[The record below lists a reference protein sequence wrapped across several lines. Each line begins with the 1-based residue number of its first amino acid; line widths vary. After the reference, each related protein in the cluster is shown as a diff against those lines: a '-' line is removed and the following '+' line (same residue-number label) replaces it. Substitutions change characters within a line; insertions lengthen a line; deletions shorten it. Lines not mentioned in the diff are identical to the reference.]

1 MGGLIKILFAGI
13 AIGAVAAAAWAV
25 RGRASSVF
33 GKSVWHGPRDSQ
45 LLALTFDDGPSVG
58 TEEIL
63 SVLADYGIPATFFQC
78 GANVD
83 ALPAVAR
90 AVVKA
95 GHEIGNHSY
104 SHPMFALKSRAF
116 VQRQLKQAQESIAST
131 TGVTPTL
138 LRAPYGVR
146 WFGVETLP
154 MTGVMWDVIGVDWKL
169 PAGAIASRILGRV
182 RNGSILCLHDGRELD
197 RSASI
202 ANTVEALR
210 LILPSLLE
218 RGFEFRTVSQLLCL
232 NKKS

>member
-95 GHEIGNHSY
+95 GHEIGNHS
-104 SHPMFALKSRAF
+104 SATLCSRSN
-116 VQRQLKQAQESIAST
+116 R
-131 TGVTPTL
+131 
-138 LRAPYGVR
+138 
-146 WFGVETLP
+146 
-154 MTGVMWDVIGVDWKL
+154 
-169 PAGAIASRILGRV
+169 GRSF
-182 RNGSILCLHDGRELD
+182 NGS
-197 RSASI
+197 
-202 ANTVEALR
+202 
-210 LILPSLLE
+210 
-218 RGFEFRTVSQLLCL
+218 
-232 NKKS
+232 